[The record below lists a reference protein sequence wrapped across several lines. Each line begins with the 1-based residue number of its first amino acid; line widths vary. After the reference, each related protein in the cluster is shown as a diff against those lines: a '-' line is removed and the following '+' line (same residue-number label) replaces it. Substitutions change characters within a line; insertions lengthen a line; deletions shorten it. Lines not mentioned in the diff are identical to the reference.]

1 MLFSCE
7 IIDKLCLDFK
17 EQILDIMTKIDAGFT
32 IKEAAEAGTK
42 ITDLNTISPIV
53 EDIYYAKTF
62 EKLVAKTQE
71 LIQMINAGWLESD
84 LKEKDDVRD
93 LDIRAI
99 FYEVT
104 AKCMRRESED
114 QQKAMRVKSV
124 LDRYGMK
131 ITDSTYT
138 SESAEIRAM
147 ILDIKAP
154 ELAEDRKSISDL
166 NGLIGNLEGSQNS
179 FDQSDDQLRDDKIG
193 REKNKPASTLAKELR
208 YIINDELCGYLSAM
222 TQANPDK
229 YAAFSNK
236 FFQIIEDANK
246 EVHNRLAAL
255 KRKKEDAK
263 EKSL

>member
-1 MLFSCE
+1 ME
-7 IIDKLCLDFK
+7 
-17 EQILDIMTKIDAGFT
+17 KIDASFT

-42 ITDLNTISPIV
+42 ITDLNTTSPIV
-53 EDIYYAKTF
+53 EDTYYAETF
-62 EKLVAKTQE
+62 EKLSVKTQE

-99 FYEVT
+99 FHEVT
-104 AKCMRRESED
+104 AKCTRRESDE
-114 QQKAMRVKSV
+114 QQKAVRVKV
-124 LDRYGMK
+124 ILDRYGMK

-154 ELAEDRKSISDL
+154 ELAEDRKAIPELD
-166 NGLIGNLEGSQNS
+166 GLIVNLEGSQAS

-193 REKNKPASTLAKELR
+193 REKTKPASILAKELR
-208 YIINDELCGYLSAM
+208 NIINNDLCGYLSAM

-229 YAAFSNK
+229 YAIFSNK
-236 FFQIIEDANK
+236 FFQVIDDANK
-246 EVHNRLAAL
+246 EVRNRLAAL

-263 EKSL
+263 AESH